1 VAAKIG
7 SGNTNRN
14 LEFWAAWEDYGI
26 RCAKYSQNLSME
38 LGSIPHTYYSA
49 MCNRLMKEGLSTEFN
64 TAQMAALPSV
74 RKVLALFS
82 EDRASNLTTEEN
94 V

>member
-1 VAAKIG
+1 VAAKNG

-14 LEFWAAWEDYGI
+14 LKFWVALEDYAI
-26 RCAKYSQNLSME
+26 CHAKYNQNLSME
-38 LGSIPHTYYSA
+38 LGCIPYTYYSA
-49 MCNRLMKEGLSTEFN
+49 RCNRLLEEGLSTEFN

-74 RKVLALFS
+74 RKVLALLS
-82 EDRASNLTTEEN
+82 EDKRASKLTT